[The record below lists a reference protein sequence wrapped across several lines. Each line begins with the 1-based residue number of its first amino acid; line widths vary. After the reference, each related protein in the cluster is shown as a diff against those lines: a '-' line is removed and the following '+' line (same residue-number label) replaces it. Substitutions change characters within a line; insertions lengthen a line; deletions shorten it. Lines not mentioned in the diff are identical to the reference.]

1 MSCEIC
7 KSNKDVQIH
16 HINPKVLGGEDSKD
30 NFLNVC
36 YKCHKLI
43 HKLGI
48 LELDNINLL
57 KNHGFEGY
65 FIHEYCLRYEDKYSV
80 KDIDYDLLLNF
91 CNYLLNEA
99 IYSKSKH
106 GELIKRGLKKAKV
119 KGKELGRPRV
129 GSDNFEYPKSFYK
142 YYKQWK
148 NKDIKKVEFAK
159 LINVSRPTLDLYINT
174 YENKKVLKK

>member
-1 MSCEIC
+1 MGCEIC
-7 KSNKDVQIH
+7 KSNKDIQIH
-16 HINPKVLGGEDSKD
+16 HIKPKALGGEDTK
-30 NFLNVC
+30 NNLINIC
-36 YKCHKLI
+36 HKCHKLI
-43 HKLGI
+43 HRLGI
-48 LELDNINLL
+48 SKLEDISFL
-57 KNHGFEGY
+57 KKHGFEGY

-106 GELIKRGLKKAKV
+106 GELIKIGLKKTKA

-142 YYKQWK
+142 YYKHWK

-159 LINVSRPTLDLYINT
+159 LLNVSRPTLDLYIKN
-174 YENKKVLKK
+174 YEEK